1 MSAGMPLKGRRV
13 LVHAYERIWPTDCGF
28 HLRCWQVLETLQQL
42 GAEVH
47 ILSAHGPRPE
57 RGCWGPESEEQ
68 LRRRG
73 IQLHLV
79 PFHPGSADFWCA
91 AMWQIWMKRLLGHA
105 VASPASLYYFRPQLE
120 RRWRGLLREGKF
132 DATILNYA
140 HWHRLARISRAAGV
154 WCATEMHELLADH
167 FVVREELASG
177 QRPGQ
182 SEFERNFAEELQ
194 CLDTSDCVLAINAA
208 EGDRVRPRLR
218 ANVVDLPFCLS
229 EPAIHNE
236 SDRVPPTDI
245 LVVGSFIEHNKR
257 GLRQFM
263 EGAWPA
269 LKRAR
274 PDIRLTVCGRVG
286 EDLAPDPNVT
296 RHLRVP
302 DLTPYY
308 QSASVVLITTVAG
321 AGIKIKTI
329 EALAHGSCI
338 VAHRHSVAGTPFV
351 GGEHGELLDD
361 LGAAAPVILRLLG
374 DDSKRRAFQSRA
386 RKLFQSHFSMERSR
400 AILGGLLQTAWN
412 RQKP

>member
-1 MSAGMPLKGRRV
+1 MSTALPFEGRRV

-28 HLRCWQVLETLQQL
+28 HLRCWQVLGTLQQL

-47 ILSAHGPRPE
+47 LFSANSTRPE
-57 RGCWGPESEEQ
+57 RYHWGQESRAYLQ
-68 LRRRG
+68 RRG
-73 IQLHLV
+73 IQLHLA
-79 PFHPGSADFWCA
+79 PLHPASIDFWCVA
-91 AMWQIWMKRLLGHA
+91 AWQLWMKRIRGHA
-105 VASPASLYYFRPQLE
+105 IASPESAYYRRPQLE
-120 RRWRGLLREGKF
+120 YHWRKLLRQGNF
-132 DATILNYA
+132 SATVLNYA
-140 HWHRLARISRAAGV
+140 NWHRLARISRTAGV
-154 WCATEMHELLADH
+154 WCGMEMHELLTDH
-167 FVVREELASG
+167 FVVREELENGS
-177 QRPGQ
+177 RPDSAQ
-182 SEFERNFAEELQ
+182 LDRNFAEELR
-194 CLDTSDCVLAINAA
+194 CLNQANCVLAINAD
-208 EGDRVRPRLR
+208 EGDRVRSRLD
-218 ANVVDLPFCLS
+218 AEVVNLPFCLS
-229 EPAIHNE
+229 EPA
-236 SDRVPPTDI
+236 SVSGADRVPPTDI

-302 DLTPYY
+302 ELTPYY

-361 LGAAAPVILRLLG
+361 LGAAAPVILQLLG
-374 DDSKRRAFQSRA
+374 EDAKRREYQGRA